1 MRVLLVNDGVAN
13 EGGMETY
20 LTLMRAELAG
30 RGDEVRLLTS
40 SAGSMANG
48 SADYVAFGT
57 TRAAA
62 QAFLQ
67 IVNPGAVATV
77 RRAVREL
84 RPDVAVVNMFEMHLS
99 PAIFPALRSVATV
112 LNIANYK
119 PICPIALKLLPDG
132 TRCVVPPGLVCLR
145 SRCVGPAHWVR
156 DRPRYALIG
165 RAVSAADHVLTCS
178 AWMTQEL
185 ARHGIASTYLPW
197 PSPPVHAGFSRRP
210 AATPRFV
217 YLGRLA
223 PEKGVGVLLRAFATL
238 VERVP
243 DALLRIVGSGPLE
256 LALRA
261 ETARLGLDSAVEFVG
276 QANRAQIDAEL
287 EGAWAL
293 VAPSLWAEPFG
304 MIALEALARGVPVVA
319 TSGGGFDETVNEPLT
334 GILVPPGDDRALADA
349 LIAVASRRA
358 FPDQRPDD
366 QASRTVVRR
375 HDLDAHVEGLR
386 ALFRS
391 TIDARAA
398 A

>member
-1 MRVLLVNDGVAN
+1 
-13 EGGMETY
+13 
-20 LTLMRAELAG
+20 
-30 RGDEVRLLTS
+30 
-40 SAGSMANG
+40 
-48 SADYVAFGT
+48 
-57 TRAAA
+57 
-62 QAFLQ
+62 
-67 IVNPGAVATV
+67 
-77 RRAVREL
+77 
-84 RPDVAVVNMFEMHLS
+84 
-99 PAIFPALRSVATV
+99 
-112 LNIANYK
+112 
-119 PICPIALKLLPDG
+119 
-132 TRCVVPPGLVCLR
+132 
-145 SRCVGPAHWVR
+145 
-156 DRPRYALIG
+156 
-165 RAVSAADHVLTCS
+165 
-178 AWMTQEL
+178 
-185 ARHGIASTYLPW
+185 
-197 PSPPVHAGFSRRP
+197 
-210 AATPRFV
+210 
-217 YLGRLA
+217 
-223 PEKGVGVLLRAFATL
+223 
-238 VERVP
+238 
-243 DALLRIVGSGPLE
+243 
-256 LALRA
+256 LRA